1 MDHYCELIRKRYAE
15 IASGDLGYIPDAL
28 GCVLKVL
35 NEIAADEALSESV
48 REKAAYAAMNDTY
61 QPINCDDYDNLELAC
76 QHHLVLTL
84 ALKDGEQLQAKASD
98 LISRK
103 NIEYLVVELAGN
115 VRELRLDKIASFS
128 HPEIGTVVVSES

>member
-48 REKAAYAAMNDTY
+48 REKAAYAAENLLVS
-61 QPINCDDYDNLELAC
+61 DYVNE
-76 QHHLVLTL
+76 
-84 ALKDGEQLQAKASD
+84 
-98 LISRK
+98 
-103 NIEYLVVELAGN
+103 
-115 VRELRLDKIASFS
+115 
-128 HPEIGTVVVSES
+128 